1 MGDYSDVRRI
11 IFAAEHVLG
20 RDVMSM
26 RRQDWLNMIHSDG
39 SPTLLNEAPD
49 PCQGVMHDAMVVAVA
64 ASGNVNP
71 DPGFDIA
78 RYDPDDAPHIF
89 NIDHYQVFERF
100 QQHGHYQRILGLAGV
115 GDSARLQDTLDDN
128 VFIIKREAAE
138 TADHWSKQLP
148 HRINIAR
155 HKATD

>member
-1 MGDYSDVRRI
+1 MSDDSNVRRI

-26 RRQDWLNMIHSDG
+26 PRQDWLSIVHSDG

-49 PCQGVMHDAMVVAVA
+49 PCRGVMHDAMVVAVA

-78 RYDPDDAPHIF
+78 RYDPGDAPHIF
-89 NIDHYQVFERF
+89 NIDHYQVVERF
-100 QQHGHYQRILGLAGV
+100 QQHGEYQRILGLAGV
-115 GDSARLQDTLDDN
+115 GDSTGLQTTLDNN
-128 VFIIKREAAE
+128 VFIIKRDAVE

-148 HRINIAR
+148 ERINIAR